1 MGCGTLALIEGHSE
15 FRWIRIKRLSSLEH
29 RMSTPILDWKMGMA
43 WVETR
48 QVLYNVLF

>member
-1 MGCGTLALIEGHSE
+1 M
-15 FRWIRIKRLSSLEH
+15 WIRIKRLGSLEH
-29 RMSTPILDWKMGMA
+29 RMSTPILDWRMAMA